1 MSEDKEEG
9 GGTVNISVQIAAK
22 EETKDFSHLP
32 PNQQKQ
38 KLQKKIDEIQG
49 KIDVEVK
56 EKEALL
62 KMRDVYTANSSLG
75 DPNSV
80 NKRLEEIGRKIDVLR
95 LELNTYQS
103 GDMDKVEKLSRQ
115 KSRDYEVP
123 EKPPDQ
129 KEYKDKADGKI
140 APQTTPQTTPQKVSP
155 SHSSSG
161 RAPIVT
167 SVESNSPSNDRPV
180 SSPLSPLEH
189 GDSFFDED
197 DDFDDI
203 ENDAEP
209 SVGKCTAVYEFE
221 SEDPNL
227 LNMRENEVLDVIE
240 ADSGDGWTR
249 VRRSDKT
256 EGYVPTSYI
265 KS

>member
-95 LELNTYQS
+95 LELNTYQ
-103 GDMDKVEKLSRQ
+103 
-115 KSRDYEVP
+115 
-123 EKPPDQ
+123 
-129 KEYKDKADGKI
+129 EYKDKADGKI

-167 SVESNSPSNDRPV
+167 SVESNSPSNDNPA

-209 SVGKCTAVYEFE
+209 SLENVQQFM
-221 SEDPNL
+221 NL
-227 LNMRENEVLDVIE
+227 N
-240 ADSGDGWTR
+240 
-249 VRRSDKT
+249 
-256 EGYVPTSYI
+256 
-265 KS
+265 